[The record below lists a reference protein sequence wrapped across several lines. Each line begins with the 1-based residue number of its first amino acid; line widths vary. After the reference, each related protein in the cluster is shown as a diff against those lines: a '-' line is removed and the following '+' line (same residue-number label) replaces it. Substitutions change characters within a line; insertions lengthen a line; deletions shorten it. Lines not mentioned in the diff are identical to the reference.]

1 MTAAFPGLETDGTL
15 VVLGV
20 GPGSLN
26 FDPMQLIM
34 GRRRILGSPA
44 GSRRE
49 LRETLDFAA
58 AHGIRPRL
66 TRLPLWKAGEALEQ
80 MHRGVLR
87 GRAVLM
93 MD

>member
-1 MTAAFPGLETDGTL
+1 M

-34 GRRRILGSPA
+34 GRRRVMGSPA
-44 GSRRE
+44 ASRRE

-58 AHGIRPRL
+58 AHGIR
-66 TRLPLWKAGEALEQ
+66 
-80 MHRGVLR
+80 